1 MNLSTRAVATA
12 CAAAAIAGG
21 VFLGEWGLLAVLV
34 ALVVAFAAGWAPL
47 LGLPAPGGTFF
58 VVLLP
63 GLGALAAVHVTTTE
77 PWLRYLPLVL
87 AMGLLLS
94 FTNELLRGD
103 GRTRLVESLVG
114 GVSGVVVAVS
124 AAGWIA
130 ASKVPDG
137 MALVLL
143 CAIALAAASAV
154 SATPLRGVLNSV
166 ATLVGAVAASV
177 VVAYVLPELAPLDG
191 VWAGAVAGILVS
203 SLHMLFYRLPALA
216 PSPGGARRDRAAR
229 RDERCA
235 HLRRRARA
243 RRLSGPGAGLS
254 RRGPGSAGP

>member
-1 MNLSTRAVATA
+1 VNLSTRAVATA

-58 VVLLP
+58 VVALP

-94 FTNELLRGD
+94 FTNELLRAD
-103 GRTRLVESLVG
+103 GRERLVESLVG

-130 ASKVPDG
+130 ASKVTDG

-143 CAIALAAASAV
+143 CAAALAAASAV
-154 SATPLRGVLNSV
+154 SATPRR
-166 ATLVGAVAASV
+166 GAVAVSV
-177 VVAYVLPELAPLDG
+177 GVAAVLPETVPLDG
-191 VWAGAVAGILVS
+191 VWAGVVAAILVT
-203 SLHMLFYRLPALA
+203 SLQMLFHRLPALRE
-216 PSPGGARRDRAAR
+216 PRAAL
-229 RDERCA
+229 A
-235 HLRRRARA
+235 VIVLPVAM
-243 RRLSGPGAGLS
+243 SGVLAYVVGRVLVA
-254 RRGPGSAGP
+254 

>member
-1 MNLSTRAVATA
+1 MNQSTRAVATA

-34 ALVVAFAAGWAPL
+34 VLVVAFAAGWAPL

-58 VVLLP
+58 VVALP

-94 FTNELLRGD
+94 FTNELLRAD
-103 GRTRLVESLVG
+103 GRERLVESLVG
-114 GVSGVVVAVS
+114 GVSGVVVAVCAS
-124 AAGWIA
+124 GWVA

-137 MALVLL
+137 MTLVLL
-143 CAIALAAASAV
+143 CAVALAAASAV
-154 SATPLRGVLNSV
+154 SASRLRGVVNNV
-166 ATLVGAVAASV
+166 VTLVGAVAASV
-177 VVAYVLPELAPLDG
+177 GVASLLPELVPLDG

-203 SLHMLFYRLPALA
+203 SLQQLFHRLPAL
-216 PSPGGARRDRAAR
+216 RVRQAAL
-229 RDERCA
+229 A
-235 HLRRRARA
+235 VIVLPVAM
-243 RRLSGPGAGLS
+243 SGVLAYVVGRVLVS
-254 RRGPGSAGP
+254 

>member
-137 MALVLL
+137 MALVLV
-143 CAIALAAASAV
+143 CAVALAAASAV

-177 VVAYVLPELAPLDG
+177 VVAAVLPELAPLDG

-203 SLHMLFYRLPALA
+203 SLHMLFYRLPAL
-216 PSPGGARRDRAAR
+216 
-229 RDERCA
+229 
-235 HLRRRARA
+235 RRRQAA
-243 RRLSGPGAGLS
+243 LAVIVLPVAMSGVLTYVVGRVLVA
-254 RRGPGSAGP
+254 

>member
-58 VVLLP
+58 VVALP

-94 FTNELLRGD
+94 FTNELLRAD
-103 GRTRLVESLVG
+103 GRERLVESLVG

-130 ASKVPDG
+130 ASKVTDG

-143 CAIALAAASAV
+143 CAAALAAASAV
-154 SATPLRGVLNSV
+154 SATRLRGVANSV
-166 ATLVGAVAASV
+166 VTLVGAVAVSV
-177 VVAYVLPELAPLDG
+177 GVAAVLPETVPLDG
-191 VWAGAVAGILVS
+191 VWAGVVAAILVT
-203 SLHMLFYRLPALA
+203 SLQMLFHRLPALRE
-216 PSPGGARRDRAAR
+216 PRAAL
-229 RDERCA
+229 A
-235 HLRRRARA
+235 VIVLPVAM
-243 RRLSGPGAGLS
+243 SGVLAYVVGRVLVA
-254 RRGPGSAGP
+254 